1 MNLNFIIISIFWMT
15 DDITVDFNFRSE
27 INYNPNDNAQFIEVN
42 PNNNQTIENKFQ
54 SISNLIIQGRISIK

>member
-1 MNLNFIIISIFWMT
+1 MT